1 MKSKGLTPW
10 MPWIA
15 VVVVL
20 LIIGIG
26 YYYHDSGVQSIT
38 KYYLI
43 KYTPPL
49 PETDVLG
56 YPKMTDPEFEIKE
69 EVSTFESDS
78 AAVAKCKEDKKG
90 YFEIWNETLPELLA
104 EADKETDARSVRAAR
119 SGTMDAYRSA
129 MAQQWTL
136 IRISH
141 TPSFDPKE
149 VLEQLPDIW
158 QDRDKIEALRE
169 KYKIDIALYPIL

>member
-78 AAVAKCKEDKKG
+78 AAVAKCKEDKKDISRFG
-90 YFEIWNETLPELLA
+90 MKLCQNYLLKLTKKQMH
-104 EADKETDARSVRAAR
+104 DQCRRRGLVRWMLIAR
-119 SGTMDAYRSA
+119 
-129 MAQQWTL
+129 QWL
-136 IRISH
+136 NNG
-141 TPSFDPKE
+141 
-149 VLEQLPDIW
+149 L
-158 QDRDKIEALRE
+158 
-169 KYKIDIALYPIL
+169 